1 MAETRIIT
9 AVLDEEKSSH
19 VTDQLR
25 LNLDVEFVNL
35 KTTQQL
41 VRMITS
47 DNYHTDLVILDIKKL
62 STYSGVGL
70 LDMIMALKT
79 LITCACTSKVNT
91 ISDIPIGISVNS
103 NTDPRLIREVLSTNR
118 IAGLYPDGDEFSI
131 EEKELSIHALIN
143 NEHHVPVRI
152 HKMLNE
158 KKNTKKTKLDKNEI
172 KLTPRQQQILDLIVN
187 KGASNKL
194 IARILNIS
202 ESTVKLHMTQIL
214 KKHGLTNR
222 TQLALF
228 TKSKNIDCST
238 K

>member
-1 MAETRIIT
+1 M
-9 AVLDEEKSSH
+9 
-19 VTDQLR
+19 
-25 LNLDVEFVNL
+25 
-35 KTTQQL
+35 
-41 VRMITS
+41 
-47 DNYHTDLVILDIKKL
+47 LDIKKL
-62 STYSGVGL
+62 CTYSNVGL

-79 LITCACTSKVNT
+79 LIICACISKVNT
-91 ISDIPIGISVNS
+91 INDIPIGVAVTLT
-103 NTDPRLIREVLSTNR
+103 TDTRLIREVLSTNR
-118 IAGLYPDGDEFSI
+118 IAGLYPAGDEFSV
-131 EEKELSIHALIN
+131 EEKQLAITALIN
-143 NEHHVPVRI
+143 NEPHVPTRI
-152 HKMLNE
+152 HKLLNE
-158 KKNTKKTKLDKNEI
+158 KKNTKKAKSNTSEI
-172 KLTPRQQQILDLIVN
+172 KLTPRQQQILELIIN